1 MSKKTLV
8 VYHFPTPISYQE
20 AWEIQKK
27 LVEKRK
33 LNEIPDSLLLLEHQK
48 VITLGR
54 DGSRESLLFDEDFLR
69 EKGVALVQSD
79 RGGDATYHG
88 PGQLVAYPILSLK
101 DELEDIPKFVRLLEQ
116 TMLDTIGEYGLFG
129 GRIEGTP
136 GTWLFQPDR
145 KIGAVG
151 ARISRWVTH
160 HGIALNV
167 NTELSDFQLI
177 IPCGLSDKGVTSL
190 EKELGKKLDFNE
202 VKDHFIKH
210 FSRNFNRSIQIDFP
224 SQLQ

>member
-1 MSKKTLV
+1 MTKKPLV
-8 VYHFPTPISYQE
+8 VYHFPNPISYQQ
-20 AWEIQKK
+20 AWDLQKK

-33 LNEIPDSLLLLEHQK
+33 NNDIEDSILLLEHEK

-54 DGSRESLLFDEDFLR
+54 DGSRDSLLFSEEYLQ
-69 EKGVALVQSD
+69 EKGVSLVQSD

-116 TMLDTIGEYGLFG
+116 TMIDTIAEYGLLG

-136 GTWLFQPDR
+136 GTWLFDPAR

-151 ARISRWVTH
+151 ARISRWITH
-160 HGIALNV
+160 HGIALNI
-167 NTELSDFQLI
+167 NTDLNDFQLI
-177 IPCGLSDKGVTSL
+177 IPCGLSDKGVTSISQ
-190 EKELGKKLDFNE
+190 ELGQKIDFNE
-202 VKDHFIKH
+202 VKAHFIKH
-210 FSRNFNRSIQIDFP
+210 FAQNFNRTIQIGFIEE
-224 SQLQ
+224 L